1 MASPTGLKRG
11 VDLLLEAGSNV
22 YHHVYVV
29 YMCSHDACAELHTCM
44 YGSCALRKV
53 SSHTHSLSLA
63 LSLSLSL
70 CLSLSLSL
78 SLHIQAPMFPFKT
91 ALTGLYTEGCL
102 PKLCQSLAYLV
113 FSEPRGSPAKGSGKE
128 TTLRS
133 GAKKQPKPEPL
144 QPALTLQSIYK

>member
-1 MASPTGLKRG
+1 MYIIMYMLCICAVTMPVQSYTRACM
-11 VDLLLEAGSNV
+11 EAVLSV
-22 YHHVYVV
+22 RF
-29 YMCSHDACAELHTCM
+29 LHT
-44 YGSCALRKV
+44 
-53 SSHTHSLSLA
+53 HTLSLSR
-63 LSLSLSL
+63 SLSLSL